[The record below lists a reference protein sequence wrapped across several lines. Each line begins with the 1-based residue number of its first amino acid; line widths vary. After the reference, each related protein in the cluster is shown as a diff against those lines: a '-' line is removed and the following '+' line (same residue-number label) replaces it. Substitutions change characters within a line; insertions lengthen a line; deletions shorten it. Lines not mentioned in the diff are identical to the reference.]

1 MPGDGVILDQQQ
13 EQLTLAEQIVYLFRD
28 TDTEFTRF
36 LSAIGMG
43 LWSTILLLPGDTLG
57 SAKNLAG
64 LTRHG
69 TDLSWGLILGAVAL
83 LIGIS
88 APAMNLLRLPPV
100 CRAAATQ
107 LHAVGLF
114 LSMTWWLYLAWSI
127 WLTNVATAGPPSTGL
142 AAYPTFAIGAIWAF
156 LRFMARHDVIRRR
169 RD

>member
-1 MPGDGVILDQQQ
+1 MQLGQHQ
-13 EQLTLAEQIVYLFRD
+13 EQLTIAEQIVYLFRD

-43 LWSTILLLPGDTLG
+43 LWSTILLLPGDTL
-57 SAKNLAG
+57 SNAKNLAG
-64 LTRHG
+64 LTKYG
-69 TDLSWGLILGAVAL
+69 GDTGWGIVLGAVAL

-88 APAMNLLRLPPV
+88 APVMNMTR
-100 CRAAATQ
+100 CRWRHTTMQ
-107 LHAVGLF
+107 MHAIGLF
-114 LSMTWWLYLAWSI
+114 LSTAWWLYLSWSI
-127 WLTNVATAGPPSTGL
+127 WLTSAATAGPPTTGL